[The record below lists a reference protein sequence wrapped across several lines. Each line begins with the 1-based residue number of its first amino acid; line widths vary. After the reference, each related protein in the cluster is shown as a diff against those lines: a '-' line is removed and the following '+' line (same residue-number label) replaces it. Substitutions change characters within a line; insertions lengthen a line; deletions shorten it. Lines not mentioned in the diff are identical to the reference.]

1 MLRYAITDRQ
11 RLPGTEKE
19 QQAALVRQVGHWTAE
34 GVDYIQLREKDLSA
48 SALAALGRRILET
61 LCSAQ
66 TKLLI
71 NSRADVAIAVA
82 AHGVHLTAESNALTP
97 GQIRQIYANA
107 GLDTPIVSVSCHSA
121 SEAEHART
129 LGADLILFAPA
140 FEKVVAGQLV
150 SPGHGLVA
158 LRAAC
163 AAAAPVP
170 VIALGGVTHENADDC
185 VQAGAAGVAGIRL
198 FQNL

>member
-11 RLPGTEKE
+11 SLPGTEKE
-19 QQAALVRQVGHWTAE
+19 QQAALVQQAERCAAE
-34 GVDYIQLREKDLSA
+34 GVNYIQLREKDLSA

-61 LCSAQ
+61 LRGAQ

-71 NSRADVAIAVA
+71 NSRADVAVAIA
-82 AHGVHLTAESNALTP
+82 AHGVHLTAGPNALTP
-97 GQIRQIYANA
+97 GQIRQIYAEA
-107 GLDTPIVSVSCHSA
+107 GLDTPIVSISCHSA
-121 SEAEHART
+121 PEAERARA
-129 LGADLILFAPA
+129 LGADLILFAPV

-150 SPGHGLVA
+150 FPGHGLVG

-163 AAAAPVP
+163 DAAAPVP
-170 VIALGGVTHENADDC
+170 VIALGGITRENTNDC
-185 VQAGAAGVAGIRL
+185 LKAGAAGVAGIRL